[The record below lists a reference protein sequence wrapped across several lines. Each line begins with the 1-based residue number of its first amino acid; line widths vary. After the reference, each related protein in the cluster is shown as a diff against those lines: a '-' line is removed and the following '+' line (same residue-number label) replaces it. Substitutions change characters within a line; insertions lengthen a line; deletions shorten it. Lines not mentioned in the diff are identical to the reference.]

1 VAVATAPFGAPGL
14 YSDWGRISLTSTH
27 STAHARDK
35 SLAPEADC
43 AVRVGRGC
51 IRPTAPTKADRP
63 IPIMP
68 LKRVCKPN
76 CKPTTRHRTVSGIIG
91 RHRHGKIGEL
101 DRTLSY
107 CAARARTN
115 VLELESR
122 CAVHPYRG
130 LESHRHDYYVE
141 IAGGTPG
148 ARYIEGYEEVSGI
161 MFPTKRRIFPR
172 QSSPEPLL
180 PKPGMNTFPC
190 AV

>member
-1 VAVATAPFGAPGL
+1 MAVATAPFGAPGL

-130 LESHRHDYYVE
+130 LESHRHDYDVE
-141 IAGGTPG
+141 IAG
-148 ARYIEGYEEVSGI
+148 ARPAHVTSRG
-161 MFPTKRRIFPR
+161 MKR
-172 QSSPEPLL
+172 SPESCSPRNGASFLASRAL
-180 PKPGMNTFPC
+180 SLC
-190 AV
+190 CRSRA